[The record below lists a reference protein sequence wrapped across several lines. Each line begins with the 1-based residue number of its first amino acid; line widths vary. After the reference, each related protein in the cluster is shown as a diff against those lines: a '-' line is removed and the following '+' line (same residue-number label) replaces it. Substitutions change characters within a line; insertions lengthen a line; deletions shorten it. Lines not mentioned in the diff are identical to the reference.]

1 MYTVFVS
8 ATFQKQFKALQNDL
22 QRRIKSALKKLE
34 ENPFQPCPGAD
45 IIALTGTT
53 PQKHRLRIGD
63 YRIIYLIE
71 GENVKVIEVFR
82 RGRGYRK

>member
-1 MYTVFVS
+1 MYTIFVS
-8 ATFQKQFKALQNDL
+8 ATFQKQFKTLQNDL

-34 ENPFQPCPGAD
+34 ENPFQPRSGVN
-45 IIALTGTT
+45 IKALEGTT

-82 RGRGYRK
+82 RGRGYRR

>member
-1 MYTVFVS
+1 MHTVFVS

-22 QRRIKSALKKLE
+22 QKRIKSALKKLE
-34 ENPFQPCPGAD
+34 ENPFQPRPNAD

-82 RGRGYRK
+82 RGRGYRR